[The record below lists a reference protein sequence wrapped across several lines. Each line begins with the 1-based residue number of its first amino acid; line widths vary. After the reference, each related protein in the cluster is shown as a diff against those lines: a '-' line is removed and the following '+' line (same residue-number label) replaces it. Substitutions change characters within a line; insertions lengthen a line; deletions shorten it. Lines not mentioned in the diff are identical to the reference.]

1 MADLEKEMK
10 TTTKKSTSTTKKS
23 TTAKKPAETKST
35 SSTKKTTSAAAK
47 KPAET
52 KSTSSTKKTTS
63 TAAKKPAT
71 SKSTASAKTTTKT
84 TSTEKAKSPSTTA
97 KKTTTKVAKEAK
109 EVKEVAKKPAITAE
123 KFEKPTKLE
132 FDTSKLNPKLFASSK
147 IYSQAIFDTI
157 ISDRASRRQG
167 THDVKSRAEVRG
179 GGKKPWRQK
188 GKGRAR
194 AGSTRSP
201 IWVGGGRAFG
211 PTPARNY
218 KLKVNKKVRFNA
230 FISALT
236 LLAQSKAVVIDDFK
250 LESISTKAAINKL
263 NDLGIKNQKHIL
275 IATND
280 EVTYK
285 SVANLQNVICVK
297 PSSVSV
303 ENLIW
308 ADVLV
313 LSTEGYENFEGR
325 IK

>member
-35 SSTKKTTSAAAK
+35 SSTKKTTS
-47 KPAET
+47 
-52 KSTSSTKKTTS
+52 

-84 TSTEKAKSPSTTA
+84 TSAEKAKSPSTTA
-97 KKTTTKVAKEAK
+97 KKTTTKVAK

-188 GKGRAR
+188 GTGRAR